1 MCIFHITLIHHC
13 ILHGC
18 INLRMSKNLLDDAD
32 TPVFV
37 RNEKNPLDADA
48 LVVDEVSMVDVLL
61 FESLLRAMKTGS
73 RLILVGDTDQLP
85 AVGPGSVLHDIIDSG
100 VLPVVQLTE
109 VFRQAMESAIVA
121 NAHRIVAGEMPV
133 FDKKEGDFFFLPQ
146 STSGDVTDT
155 LLDLCARRL
164 PNRYGI
170 TVFSGIQVLCP
181 GRKGELGTR
190 ELNVRLQ
197 ALLNPEDAGK
207 KELHIEGGI
216 LRVGDKVM
224 HTRNNYDIG
233 WTRDDGEVGS
243 GVFNGDIGI
252 LEDIDH
258 REDTLAVRYEDRV
271 AFYTRQDAQDL
282 ELAYAVTVH
291 KSQGS
296 EFEAVLM
303 PVFRSNPQ
311 LSYRNLLYTA
321 VTRAKALLILV
332 GSRDTVRQM
341 VENNKKTRRFSGLRH
356 FLITAE
362 EMFPDS

>member
-1 MCIFHITLIHHC
+1 
-13 ILHGC
+13 
-18 INLRMSKNLLDDAD
+18 
-32 TPVFV
+32 
-37 RNEKNPLDADA
+37 
-48 LVVDEVSMVDVLL
+48 
-61 FESLLRAMKTGS
+61 
-73 RLILVGDTDQLP
+73 
-85 AVGPGSVLHDIIDSG
+85 
-100 VLPVVQLTE
+100 
-109 VFRQAMESAIVA
+109 
-121 NAHRIVAGEMPV
+121 
-133 FDKKEGDFFFLPQ
+133 
-146 STSGDVTDT
+146 
-155 LLDLCARRL
+155 
-164 PNRYGI
+164 
-170 TVFSGIQVLCP
+170 
-181 GRKGELGTR
+181 
-190 ELNVRLQ
+190 
-197 ALLNPEDAGK
+197 
-207 KELHIEGGI
+207 
-216 LRVGDKVM
+216 M
-224 HTRNNYDIG
+224 HTRNNYDLG

-311 LSYRNLLYTA
+311 LSYRDLLYTA